1 MKVGDLVKH
10 ESVPHEFA
18 EVEEQIGVVMQL
30 SKTGVSTLSA
40 KVFFGDGEWDWYD
53 TGVLEVVS
61 ESGG

>member
-30 SKTGVSTLSA
+30 SRTGVSTVSA
-40 KVFFGDGEWDWYD
+40 KVFFGEGDEAWYD
-53 TGVLEVVS
+53 TGILEVVS
-61 ESGG
+61 EGR

>member
-18 EVEEQIGVVMQL
+18 EVEEHIGIVMQL

-40 KVFFGDGEWDWYD
+40 KVFFGEGDEVWYD

-61 ESGG
+61 EGG